1 MAATTSLRE
10 PNAFERFAESLLFG
24 NRLVVLAIFAVI
36 TVAMGYFAAQLRVDA
51 GFKKMIPLQHEY
63 MRTFLDYEKEFGG
76 ANRILIAVIDKNG
89 DMFNQKFFQTME
101 NITRDAK
108 TIDSVDSARVSSI
121 FTPNVRFVEVV
132 EDGFAGG
139 NVIPQNFTPNV
150 PGFQATAEQFAT
162 IRANIEK
169 ASIVG
174 RLVAK
179 DFSGAMVWVDLV
191 PEDPARGVKV
201 DYNKV
206 AAQLEAIRQKYE
218 NAQTSVAIIGF
229 AKMVGD
235 ISNGAQSVAVFFLVT
250 IALTWLLLFLY
261 SFSIKLASLTVACAL
276 VAVIWMLGVL
286 RLLGFGIDPMN
297 MLTPFLI
304 FAIAVSHGEQMIN
317 RFRGEIF
324 FGGLEQGSVQQLR
337 ARARFAVGPL
347 MAAKRSFQ
355 ALLVPVSVALVAGC
369 IGFATIL
376 IIPVRIIFELAVTA
390 TVGVA
395 LTILTDLILLPVLL
409 SFCRLRNLERK
420 REYRLRQLTQFD
432 KLWTV
437 LARLTRPAVAA
448 VVILLGIAIW
458 FVAERYGSQVM
469 VGDAQKGVAELRAD
483 ARYNLDAELIS
494 DKFALGVDILNVIA
508 EAAPN
513 ACTTSY
519 PVMETL
525 DRFAWH
531 MRNVEGVAQVITLPI
546 AAKIVNA
553 GWNEGNIRWRVLP
566 RDNDTLRQDTQ
577 GFETDSGLL
586 NTDCSAMPVMLF
598 LTDHRSSTIDR
609 VVAAVKKF
617 RDDNHVFA
625 GPKANLRADLA
636 KQAAAAQAAGK
647 TFTSDQL
654 NLRLA
659 TGNVGVAAATN
670 DEVRAVD
677 RTMLY
682 LLYAA
687 VFVMCLI
694 SFRSPRAA
702 LCIVLPLVLVTELGH
717 SLMVAM
723 HIGKKVNTLTV
734 LALGVGIGVDY
745 AIYLFA
751 RMHEAMTF
759 RVEFAAAD
767 VAEAAAEASEA
778 AAHAAGI
785 GAERATHL
793 FNRIYEAM
801 ASGAPFTAA
810 DMDSELLRIDAED
823 GADTTS
829 PAAVARRS
837 ERAARAYAALHVSRD
852 GRLTQTEFVAGQ
864 GGHRSLSESYF
875 IALKTTGI
883 AIFYTALTLA
893 VGVAMWI
900 FSDLKFQADMGV
912 MLTFMFVVNMIAA
925 IVFLPALCRWLLR
938 PTEKA

>member
-1 MAATTSLRE
+1 MAAPANSAQ
-10 PNAFERFAESLLFG
+10 PNGFQRAAEALVFG
-24 NRLVVLAIFAVI
+24 NRLLVLGVFALI
-36 TVAMGYFAAQLRVDA
+36 TVAMAYFAVQLRVDA
-51 GFKKMIPLQHEY
+51 GFKKQIPLNHEY
-63 MRTFLDYEKEFGG
+63 MKTFLDYEKDFGG
-76 ANRILIAVIDKNG
+76 ANRILIAVMDKSGN
-89 DMFNQKFFQTME
+89 MFNQPFFQTME
-101 NITRDAK
+101 KITQDAK
-108 TIDSVDSARVSSI
+108 TIEHVDEARVSSI

-139 NVIPQNFTPNV
+139 NVIPATFTPNV
-150 PGFQATAEQFAT
+150 DGFAATPEQFAT

-169 ASIVG
+169 ANIVG

-191 PEDPARGVKV
+191 PEDPAHGVNI
-201 DYNKV
+201 DYNAI
-206 AAQLEAIRQKYE
+206 AAQLETIRKKYE
-218 NAQTSVAIIGF
+218 NEHTTVAIIGF

-235 ISNGAQSVAVFFLVT
+235 ISDGAKSVIGFFFIT
-250 IALTWLLLFLY
+250 IAFTWLLLFAY
-261 SFSIKLASLTVACAL
+261 SASVKLASLTVFCAL
-276 VAVIWMLGVL
+276 VAVVWMLGAL

-317 RFRGEIF
+317 RFRGELF
-324 FGGLEQGSVQQLR
+324 FGGLEDGSVEELR
-337 ARARFAVGPL
+337 TRQGVDAQTAARLAFR
-347 MAAKRSFQ
+347 M
-355 ALLVPVSVALVAGC
+355 LLVPGAVALIAGC

-395 LTILTDLILLPVLL
+395 LIMLTDLILLPVLL
-409 SFCRLRNLERK
+409 SFCRLRNLDGK
-420 REYRLRQLTQFD
+420 RAWRLRQLTQFD
-432 KLWTV
+432 KLWSA
-437 LARLTRPAVAA
+437 LARLSGRKLAA
-448 VVILLGIAIW
+448 VVILIGIGMWA
-458 FVAERYGSQVM
+458 VAAHFGSRVM
-469 VGDAQKGVAELRAD
+469 IGDAQKGVAELRPD
-483 ARYNLDAELIS
+483 ARYNRDAVLIS

-508 EAAPN
+508 EGAPN

-531 MRNVEGVAQVITLPI
+531 MRNVEGVAQVITLPM

-566 RDNDTLRQDTQ
+566 RDNDALRQDTQ

-586 NTDCSAMPVMLF
+586 NQDCSAMPVMLF
-598 LTDHRSSTIDR
+598 LTDHRATTIDR
-609 VVAAVKKF
+609 VVGAVKQF
-617 RDDNHVFA
+617 REDNHVFSA
-625 GPKANLRADLA
+625 GNVNLREQLA
-636 KQAAAAQAAGK
+636 KQASAAQAGGK
-647 TFTSDQL
+647 TFVSDQV

-659 TGNVGVAAATN
+659 TGNVGVMAAIN

-687 VFVMCLI
+687 VFLMCLL
-694 SFRSPRAA
+694 SFHSPLAA

-717 SLMVAM
+717 SLMVELD
-723 HIGKKVNTLTV
+723 IGKKVNTLTV

-745 AIYLFA
+745 AIYIFA
-751 RMHEAMTF
+751 RMREAM
-759 RVEFAAAD
+759 RQ
-767 VAEAAAEASEA
+767 
-778 AAHAAGI
+778 
-785 GAERATHL
+785 
-793 FNRIYEAM
+793 
-801 ASGAPFTAA
+801 
-810 DMDSELLRIDAED
+810 
-823 GADTTS
+823 
-829 PAAVARRS
+829 
-837 ERAARAYAALHVSRD
+837 
-852 GRLTQTEFVAGQ
+852 GRTLT
-864 GGHRSLSESYF
+864 ESYF

-893 VGVAMWI
+893 VGVGTWV

-938 PTEKA
+938 PREKA